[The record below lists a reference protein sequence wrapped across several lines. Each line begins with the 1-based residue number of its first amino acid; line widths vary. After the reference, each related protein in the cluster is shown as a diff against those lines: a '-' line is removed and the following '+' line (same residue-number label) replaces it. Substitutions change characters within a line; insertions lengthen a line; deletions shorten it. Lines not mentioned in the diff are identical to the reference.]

1 MLDAVKDVLIIA
13 TMDRTH
19 RRNLEQELDGM
30 QIKCRV
36 CFVEDFA
43 ELVCRFGIRHSPNLV
58 ADDEAVFRT
67 QPTEVALRAYFD
79 TKAK

>member
-1 MLDAVKDVLIIA
+1 
-13 TMDRTH
+13 
-19 RRNLEQELDGM
+19 M

-58 ADDEAVFRT
+58 VDDEAVFRT